1 MRGCAVRRNPFW
13 EGRNPIN
20 DRADIDFEAEGLLG
34 DLKGKFREARLALLR
49 ELVDQGVSVDE
60 LKRAVQENR
69 LVLLPVERVF
79 EEDAHRYSAAEIA
92 ERAGIKPEF
101 LARLLQALGAP
112 IPEDDDRV
120 YGEADV
126 EAAKRAKEF
135 LDAGLPEAGLLETS
149 RIIGISMANL
159 ADANRDLVG
168 QVFTEPG
175 VDERE
180 LALRYAEAAKAL
192 APRLGETLLHAYRLH
207 LREAIREAVVNEAE
221 LAEGRISGTDEV
233 TIAFADLVG
242 FTRLGESLDIEQVG
256 DLSGKLFELAS
267 EAARPPV
274 RLVKMI
280 GDAAMFASRETEPL
294 LESVLGLIEA
304 VGREEIPPLRAGVAR
319 GQALGRGGDWYGRP
333 VNLAS
338 RITNFARPDSVVAD
352 QEVKDSIASTN
363 GRPFAFSFAG
373 KRHFKG
379 IEGEVPVHRV
389 RRAEKN
395 QQ

>member
-1 MRGCAVRRNPFW
+1 VAG
-13 EGRNPIN
+13 
-20 DRADIDFEAEGLLG
+20 IDFEAEGLLG
-34 DLKGKFREARLALLR
+34 DLQGRAREARLALLE
-49 ELVDQGVSVDE
+49 ELSDQGVSLEE
-60 LKRAVQENR
+60 LKQAVEENR

-79 EEDAHRYSAAEIA
+79 EEDAHQYSAAEIA
-92 ERAGIKPEF
+92 EESGLQPEF

-112 IPEDDDRV
+112 IPENHDRV
-120 YGEADV
+120 YGEADL
-126 EAAKRAKEF
+126 EAAKRAKSF
-135 LDAGLPEAGLLETS
+135 LDAGLPEDGLLETS

-168 QVFTEPG
+168 QAFTEPG

-180 LALRYAEAAKAL
+180 LALRYAEAARAL

-207 LREAIREAVVNEAE
+207 LREAIRQAVVNEAE
-221 LAEGRISGTDEV
+221 LAAGRISGTDEV

-280 GDAAMFASRETEPL
+280 GDAAMFASRESEPL
-294 LESVLGLIEA
+294 LQSVLALVEA
-304 VGREEIPPLRAGVAR
+304 IGEEEIPPLRAGVAR

-333 VNLAS
+333 VNLAA
-338 RITNFARPDSVVAD
+338 RITNFALPDSVVVD
-352 QEVKDSIASTN
+352 QAVKDSIAQTN
-363 GRPFAFSFAG
+363 GRPFDFSFAG

-379 IEGEVPVHRV
+379 IEGEVSVHRV
-389 RRAEKN
+389 RRAEDPD
-395 QQ
+395 